1 MKNMDTDKN
10 IWDKQNGESE
20 KAYQAFCV
28 FLDMGSDRTVDGVA
42 KKLSKSRQLMT
53 RWCATYKW
61 RDRAAAY
68 DNSIMEETREEVV
81 KNAANKGKNRLWDRW
96 EGESDEAYEA
106 FQAYLNMGTGRTL
119 ERVNQEYTKSIPLL
133 KRWSSAY
140 KWQERIAAYDSSIV
154 EEARDQAIKETKRMV
169 KRHINIAMKMQTKA
183 LEAMSNL
190 TPQDMK
196 VTDIRDFIKLATDL
210 ERQNRL
216 IIDDEENDEGLKEN
230 MTVRIYLPEK
240 DEDCEE

>member
-1 MKNMDTDKN
+1 MKNMDTENKL
-10 IWDKQNGESE
+10 WDKQDGESSR
-20 KAYQAFCV
+20 AYEAFQTYLNMGADRS
-28 FLDMGSDRTVDGVA
+28 LDKVVQ
-42 KKLSKSRQLMT
+42 KLDKSRTLIS
-53 RWCATYKW
+53 RWSHTYKW
-61 RDRAAAY
+61 VERTAAY
-68 DNSIMEETREEVV
+68 DRCVAEKVHEEAI

-96 EGESDEAYEA
+96 EDESDEAYEA

-154 EEARDQAIKETKRMV
+154 EEAREQAIKETKKMV
-169 KRHINIAMKMQTKA
+169 RRHINIAMKMQTKA
-183 LEAMSNL
+183 LKAMSNL
-190 TPQDMK
+190 APEEMK

-216 IIDDEENDEGLKEN
+216 IIDDEENDDGLKEN